1 MVKNIGA
8 LLIHLFIL
16 GLSAYGA
23 VSRAND
29 EFEEGRY
36 EVVDTGLEQTTA
48 YGPGVLGEWLDDHR
62 ILLNAL
68 QDSPNA
74 QEKHL
79 DRVVIFDTV
88 SQKYSVLLPSS
99 SFICRNPNSK
109 IARIVTNGIDNFIKL
124 EDDGKFS
131 VVAETPRWDKFL
143 CSAHEPRKPD
153 RLQAFLREGDGYI
166 DRGKAGGG
174 YSRDNATLY
183 RPNQPPVEL
192 PVVGGD
198 IGSIVYISRLKR
210 YLLGSTDYLSGNVL
224 PAGRPVFN
232 LMTSDGEITE
242 IPQPVQF
249 VKTFGGF
256 GGVQF
261 MRDGML
267 VFGHMGPDIK
277 NPGIFF
283 LKEGKVI
290 RIFGADKQFA
300 TRVLSSP
307 DGCALAFLSFKDTYF
322 ATSKKIKLINLC
334 KEK

>member
-1 MVKNIGA
+1 MVKIICTFLIQ
-8 LLIHLFIL
+8 LLIV
-16 GLSAYGA
+16 GLATCGI
-23 VSRAND
+23 VCQAND
-29 EFEEGRY
+29 EFEEGKY
-36 EVVDTGLEQTTA
+36 EVVDTGLEQTIV
-48 YGPGVLGEWLDDHR
+48 YGPGVLGEWLDDRR

-74 QEKHL
+74 QEMRL
-79 DRVVIFDTV
+79 DRVVIFDTT

-124 EDDGKFS
+124 DDDGKFS
-131 VVAETPRWDKFL
+131 AVAEAPRWDKFL
-143 CSAHEPRKPD
+143 CSAHEPLKPD

-183 RPNQPPVEL
+183 RPNRPPVEL
-192 PVVGGD
+192 PVIGGNV
-198 IGSIVYISRLKR
+198 GSIVYISRLKR
-210 YLLGSTDYLSGNVL
+210 YLLGSTDYLSGDVL
-224 PAGRPVFN
+224 PAGKPVFN

-242 IPQPVQF
+242 IPQPAQF
-249 VKTFGGF
+249 VKMFGGF
-256 GGVQF
+256 AGVQF

-267 VFGHMGPDIK
+267 VFGHMGPNIK
-277 NPGIFF
+277 NPGMFF

-300 TRVLSSP
+300 SRVLSSP
-307 DGCALAFLSFKDTYF
+307 DGCTLAFLSFKDTNF
-322 ATSKKIKLINLC
+322 TTSKKIKLINLC